1 MCLSLFLHLHLSSY
15 SIANPSSILSFVSNL
30 KPCSSHQMIPFMPP
44 HNLPISSDSIHPN
57 NQKSGSPV
65 ELELFKSL
73 CFWQEEKQYSNQVIK
88 SYLKA
93 KLKMSVYNLA
103 NYLSDMKFRSVWRTR
118 HVLGLQ
124 IYSIR
129 DLSSISKLFHWCLWC
144 DLAHW
149 SLNFWE
155 AKNAIIFIFGY
166 SYPLSYS
173 AFRNRKHPFKHY
185 PFI

>member
-118 HVLGLQ
+118 HFPVMCLACRSTPFVICLQ
-124 IYSIR
+124 
-129 DLSSISKLFHWCLWC
+129 
-144 DLAHW
+144 
-149 SLNFWE
+149 SLNCFTGVYDVIWLTE
-155 AKNAIIFIFGY
+155 A
-166 SYPLSYS
+166 
-173 AFRNRKHPFKHY
+173 
-185 PFI
+185 